1 MIQYIYF
8 TSHDPAILYIIR
20 LVSGWKNYKILNTS
34 ATKGIRIDMTTAYC
48 VKCRKKVEMKNP
60 KAVTL
65 KNKRP
70 AMSGV
75 CPHCATKVFKIGKA

>member
-1 MIQYIYF
+1 
-8 TSHDPAILYIIR
+8 
-20 LVSGWKNYKILNTS
+20 
-34 ATKGIRIDMTTAYC
+34 MTTAYC

-75 CPHCATKVFKIGKA
+75 CPHCGTKVFKIGKA